1 MVLIIAE
8 YISNNNI
15 PFGSGFVLGGFF
27 MWSIWRFFFN
37 FVYQDDNTDE
47 KIAQLDNKIDQIS
60 SHIGVIKSK
69 ENKDNNN

>member
-1 MVLIIAE
+1 MVLGIAE

-15 PFGSGFVLGGFF
+15 PIGSGFVLGGFF
-27 MWSIWRFFFN
+27 MWCIWRFFFN

-47 KIAQLDNKIDQIS
+47 KIAQLENKIDQIS
-60 SHIGVIKSK
+60 SHIGVIKSI